1 MRKQANKGLIIW
13 IPFLCLSNSKQQ
25 GLFLSNKSV
34 CEETHNTNP
43 QNSINRLRLTLQSE
57 EELFHCCFSE
67 IVAVVHVVGI
77 FTFQGR
83 QNKWRRWKERAFGE
97 KKGRGEQVVVIQ
109 RKEDFD
115 RGAHQ
120 IGRRTVLCTSCRL
133 LFLSLCHEGRRV
145 IPLLYKEND
154 HWSVM

>member
-1 MRKQANKGLIIW
+1 MYLASSPFKGGKTSDDGEKKGPL
-13 IPFLCLSNSKQQ
+13 
-25 GLFLSNKSV
+25 
-34 CEETHNTNP
+34 
-43 QNSINRLRLTLQSE
+43 
-57 EELFHCCFSE
+57 
-67 IVAVVHVVGI
+67 
-77 FTFQGR
+77 
-83 QNKWRRWKERAFGE
+83 E
-97 KKGRGEQVVVIQ
+97 KKGRGEQAVVIQ

-154 HWSVM
+154 H